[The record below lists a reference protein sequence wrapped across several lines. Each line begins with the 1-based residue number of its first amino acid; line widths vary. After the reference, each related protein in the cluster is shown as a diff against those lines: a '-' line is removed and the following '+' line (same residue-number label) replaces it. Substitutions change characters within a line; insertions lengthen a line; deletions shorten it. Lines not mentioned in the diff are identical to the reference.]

1 MLTQQRGRPMKLF
14 ESLYSVKRYLKDN
27 KYRYLECHSHKEDIF
42 KMYRKGSRIVCITP
56 YRQNYEHTKYKL
68 QVIK

>member
-1 MLTQQRGRPMKLF
+1 MKLF

-42 KMYRKGSRIVCITP
+42 KMYSKGSRIVCITP